1 VRNGNVVPEVA
12 AQTVVNILML
22 SAIYILVALGFA
34 LLLNVLGILNFA
46 HAAIYMVGGYI
57 CYELIMGVGLNQWVS
72 LLISTVTVGLLGLV
86 MERAF
91 FRPFLG
97 DMNRIVVITL
107 ALIIILEATVNVTV
121 GSYIRRIPSFVP
133 GVLKSGGIS
142 VSGDRLATFVIG
154 SLLLLAAILFIRK
167 TKTGLQMLAISQ
179 DLDSAALQ
187 GIRIHRIFAVT
198 TAIGCALAAVAG
210 SLMGAVLSLSPLMG
224 ENMLTKAIEI
234 VILAGIGSIGGVL
247 IGGLIL
253 GAVDATLPLFIS
265 GSATDLIGLSI
276 IIVLLLLR
284 PQGLFGHEA

>member
-1 VRNGNVVPEVA
+1 MILDIA

-46 HAAIYMVGGYI
+46 HAAIYMIGGYI
-57 CYELIMGVGLNQWVS
+57 CYELTVAVGLNQWVS
-72 LLISTVTVGLLGLV
+72 LLLSTVTVGFLGLLIEKV
-86 MERAF
+86 F
-91 FRPFLG
+91 FRPFLR
-97 DMNRIVVITL
+97 DMNSIVIVTL

-121 GSYIRRIPSFVP
+121 GSYVRRIPSFVP
-133 GVLKSGGIS
+133 GVLRAGGIS

-154 SLLLLAAILFIRK
+154 SLLLLSAIFFIKK

-187 GIRIHRIFAVT
+187 GIRIPRIFGVT
-198 TAIGCALAAVAG
+198 TAVSCALAAVAG

-224 ENMLTKAIEI
+224 DYMLVRAIEI

-253 GAVDATLPLFIS
+253 GALDATLPLFIG

>member
-1 VRNGNVVPEVA
+1 MISEIA

-57 CYELIMGVGLNQWVS
+57 CYELTVAVGLNQWVS
-72 LLISTVTVGLLGLV
+72 LLISTVTVGFLGFLIEKV
-86 MERAF
+86 F
-91 FRPFLG
+91 FRPFLR
-97 DMNRIVVITL
+97 DMNSIVIVTL

-121 GSYIRRIPSFVP
+121 GSYVRRIPSFVP
-133 GVLKSGGIS
+133 GVLRAGGIS

-154 SLLLLAAILFIRK
+154 SLLLLSAIFFIKK

-187 GIRIHRIFAVT
+187 GIRIPRIFGVT
-198 TAIGCALAAVAG
+198 TAVSCALAAVAG

-224 ENMLTKAIEI
+224 DYMLVRAIEI

-253 GAVDATLPLFIS
+253 GALDATLPLFIG

-276 IIVLLLLR
+276 VIVLLLLR

>member
-1 VRNGNVVPEVA
+1 MVSEVA
-12 AQTVVNILML
+12 AQSVVNILML

-46 HAAIYMVGGYI
+46 HGAIYMVGGYI
-57 CYELIMGVGLNQWVS
+57 CYELIMGVGINQWIS
-72 LLISTVTVGLLGLV
+72 LLISTVTVGLLGLA
-86 MERAF
+86 MERVF

-97 DMNRIVVITL
+97 DMNRTVVITL
-107 ALIIILEATVNVTV
+107 GLIIILVATINVTV

-133 GVLKSGGIS
+133 WILRSGGIS
-142 VSGDRLATFVIG
+142 VSGDRLATFAIG
-154 SLLLLAAILFIRK
+154 SLLLVAAILFIRK

-179 DLDSAALQ
+179 DRDSAALQ
-187 GIRIHRIFAVT
+187 GIKIHRIFAVT

-224 ENMLTKAIEI
+224 DNMLIKAIEI

-253 GAVDATLPLFIS
+253 GAVDAILPLFIS